1 MGGSEILLILL
12 VALLLFGSNKIPEV
26 ARMLGKGLREFHKV
40 TEDIKKEINE
50 GTAEVHDSYKGV
62 HESYKDINKDLKE
75 EPKNNGDNFV
85 I

>member
-50 GTAEVHDSYKGV
+50 GTTELHDSYKGV
-62 HESYKDINKDLKE
+62 HKSYKDINKDLKE
-75 EPKNNGDNFV
+75 EPKNKGDNFV